1 MASIEQTRVQKI
13 KKEAAQNLAQVRF
26 NESLRHGINT
36 AATLYTLTST
46 TTQDMKLENLET
58 LKTGDTIYS
67 FVNNNFYVY
76 NGATWA
82 LDTSTRFKRSGVLFT
97 GPNEKGIDSLYQ

>member
-46 TTQDMKLENLET
+46 TTQPSSAKMGIYTMTPERMNFVSI
-58 LKTGDTIYS
+58 TGL
-67 FVNNNFYVY
+67 
-76 NGATWA
+76 NG
-82 LDTSTRFKRSGVLFT
+82 
-97 GPNEKGIDSLYQ
+97 

>member
-46 TTQDMKLENLET
+46 TDEPSNAKN
-58 LKTGDTIYS
+58 GDIYYKAAD
-67 FVNNNFYVY
+67 NNFYVY

-82 LDTSTRFKRSGVLFT
+82 VDTSTRFKRSGVLFT
-97 GPNEKGIDSLYQ
+97 GPNAAGVDSLYQ

>member
-46 TTQDMKLENLET
+46 KDRPSNAKN
-58 LKTGDTIYS
+58 GDIYYDAGD
-67 FVNNNFYVY
+67 NNFYVY

-97 GPNEKGIDSLYQ
+97 GPNAEGIDSLYQ

>member
-46 TTQDMKLENLET
+46 TTQPSSAKNGDIYYDASENEF
-58 LKTGDTIYS
+58 KI
-67 FVNNNFYVY
+67 Y
-76 NGATWA
+76 NGATWVV
-82 LDTSTRFKRSGVLFT
+82 DTSTRFKRSGVLFT
-97 GPNEKGIDSLYQ
+97 GPNAEGIDSLYQ

>member
-46 TTQDMKLENLET
+46 TTQPSSAKN
-58 LKTGDTIYS
+58 GDIYYDAEKNE
-67 FVNNNFYVY
+67 FCVY

-82 LDTSTRFKRSGVLFT
+82 VDTSTRFKRSGVLFT
-97 GPNEKGIDSLYQ
+97 GPNEEGVDSLYQ

>member
-26 NESLRHGINT
+26 NESLRHGINS

-46 TTQDMKLENLET
+46 KDRPDTAVN
-58 LKTGDTIYS
+58 GDIYYDAAQNE
-67 FVNNNFYVY
+67 FFVY
-76 NGATWA
+76 NGNSWA

-97 GPNEKGIDSLYQ
+97 GPNADGVDSLYQ

>member
-46 TTQDMKLENLET
+46 TTQPSSAKMVIYIMTLVKMNL
-58 LKTGDTIYS
+58 
-67 FVNNNFYVY
+67 
-76 NGATWA
+76 
-82 LDTSTRFKRSGVLFT
+82 RFIMELLG
-97 GPNEKGIDSLYQ
+97 

>member
-46 TTQDMKLENLET
+46 TTQPSSAKN
-58 LKTGDTIYS
+58 GDIYYDAEKNE
-67 FVNNNFYVY
+67 FCVY

-82 LDTSTRFKRSGVLFT
+82 VDTSTRFKRSGVLFT
-97 GPNEKGIDSLYQ
+97 GPNEEGIDSLYQ

>member
-46 TTQDMKLENLET
+46 TDKSTTDKPTNAYIMMPERMNFVSI
-58 LKTGDTIYS
+58 TGL
-67 FVNNNFYVY
+67 
-76 NGATWA
+76 NG
-82 LDTSTRFKRSGVLFT
+82 
-97 GPNEKGIDSLYQ
+97 

>member
-46 TTQDMKLENLET
+46 KDEPSSAKNGDIYYDASENEF
-58 LKTGDTIYS
+58 KI
-67 FVNNNFYVY
+67 Y
-76 NGATWA
+76 NGTTWA
-82 LDTSTRFKRSGVLFT
+82 VDTSTRFKRSGVLFT
-97 GPNEKGIDSLYQ
+97 GPNAEGVDSLYQ

>member
-46 TTQDMKLENLET
+46 TTQPDKAVN
-58 LKTGDTIYS
+58 GDIYY
-67 FVNNNFYVY
+67 NAADNNFYVY
-76 NGATWA
+76 NGAIWA
-82 LDTSTRFKRSGVLFT
+82 IDTSTRFKRSGVLFT
-97 GPNEKGIDSLYQ
+97 GPNKDGVDSLYQ

>member
-26 NESLRHGINT
+26 NESLRHGVNT

-46 TTQDMKLENLET
+46 TTQPDKAVN
-58 LKTGDTIYS
+58 GDLYY
-67 FVNNNFYVY
+67 NAADNEFYIY
-76 NGATWA
+76 NGATWVK
-82 LDTSTRFKRSGVLFT
+82 DTSTRFKRPGVLFT
-97 GPNEKGIDSLYQ
+97 GPNADGVDSLYQ

>member
-26 NESLRHGINT
+26 NESLRHGVNT

-46 TTQDMKLENLET
+46 TTQPSNAKNGDIYYDASENEF
-58 LKTGDTIYS
+58 KI
-67 FVNNNFYVY
+67 Y
-76 NGATWA
+76 NGTAWVV
-82 LDTSTRFKRSGVLFT
+82 DTSTRFKRSGVLFT

>member
-46 TTQDMKLENLET
+46 TTQPSSAKN
-58 LKTGDTIYS
+58 GDIYYDAEKNE
-67 FVNNNFYVY
+67 FCVY

-82 LDTSTRFKRSGVLFT
+82 VDTSTRFKRSGVLFT
-97 GPNEKGIDSLYQ
+97 GPNKDGVDSLYQ

>member
-46 TTQDMKLENLET
+46 TTQPSSAKNGDIYYDASENEF
-58 LKTGDTIYS
+58 KI
-67 FVNNNFYVY
+67 Y
-76 NGATWA
+76 NGTTWVV
-82 LDTSTRFKRSGVLFT
+82 DTSTRFKRSGVLFT

>member
-46 TTQDMKLENLET
+46 KNRPDTAVN
-58 LKTGDTIYS
+58 GDIYYDAGQNE
-67 FVNNNFYVY
+67 FFVY
-76 NGATWA
+76 NGNDWIK
-82 LDTSTRFKRSGVLFT
+82 DTSTRFKRPGVLFT
-97 GPNEKGIDSLYQ
+97 GPNAEEVDSLYQ

>member
-46 TTQDMKLENLET
+46 IEQPSNAKNGDIYYDASENEF
-58 LKTGDTIYS
+58 KI
-67 FVNNNFYVY
+67 Y
-76 NGATWA
+76 NGATWVV
-82 LDTSTRFKRSGVLFT
+82 DTSTRFKRSGVLFT
-97 GPNEKGIDSLYQ
+97 GPNAKGIDSLYQ

>member
-46 TTQDMKLENLET
+46 TTQPDKAANGDIYYNAAENE
-58 LKTGDTIYS
+58 
-67 FVNNNFYVY
+67 FYIY
-76 NGATWA
+76 NGTGWVK
-82 LDTSTRFKRSGVLFT
+82 DTSTRFKRSGVLFT
-97 GPNEKGIDSLYQ
+97 GPNADGVDSLYQ

>member
-46 TTQDMKLENLET
+46 TNEPSSAKN
-58 LKTGDTIYS
+58 GDIYYDAGKNE
-67 FVNNNFYVY
+67 FCVY
-76 NGATWA
+76 NGTEWVV
-82 LDTSTRFKRSGVLFT
+82 DTSTRFKRSGVLFT
-97 GPNEKGIDSLYQ
+97 GPNEEGVDSLYQ

>member
-46 TTQDMKLENLET
+46 TNEPSNAKN
-58 LKTGDTIYS
+58 GDIYYKAAD
-67 FVNNNFYVY
+67 NNFYVY

-82 LDTSTRFKRSGVLFT
+82 VDTSTRFKRSGVLFT
-97 GPNEKGIDSLYQ
+97 GPNEEGVDSLYQ

>member
-26 NESLRHGINT
+26 NESLRHGVNT

-46 TTQDMKLENLET
+46 TTQPDKAVN
-58 LKTGDTIYS
+58 GDIYY
-67 FVNNNFYVY
+67 NAAQNEFYVY

-82 LDTSTRFKRSGVLFT
+82 IDTSTRFKRSGVLFT
-97 GPNEKGIDSLYQ
+97 GPNKDGVDSLYQ